1 MPTIGLTAEPCR
13 RIAKGSVQRFRAT
26 TFANNAWCALEHD
39 KRSVRRLVRLGQR
52 SNAKT
57 RHALA
62 ANVPDVVAGAS
73 RIRSHRGSLRHR
85 SGVRLNV
92 FRRRSSNDRCQVAP
106 LSCSVAL
113 RLLLLGHA
121 LPFQLLGRIHP
132 SFYLLDPFVAGVGI
146 LRCSVCVSGEL
157 KKKLRSLS

>member
-1 MPTIGLTAEPCR
+1 MPTTEPIAEPCR
-13 RIAKGSVQRFRAT
+13 QTAKVSAQRFRVT
-26 TFANNAWCALEHD
+26 TFASNAWCALEHA
-39 KRSVRRLVRLGQR
+39 RHCVRRLVRLGRR

-62 ANVPDVVAGAS
+62 ANVPAVAAGAS
-73 RIRSHRGSLRHR
+73 RIRSHRGSRRRR

-121 LPFQLLGRIHP
+121 LPSLLLGRIHP
-132 SFYLLDPFVAGVGI
+132 SFYLLDPFVAGVGV
-146 LRCSVCVSGEL
+146 LRCSVGVSGEL
-157 KKKLRSLS
+157 KKKLRSFS

>member
-1 MPTIGLTAEPCR
+1 MPFR
-13 RIAKGSVQRFRAT
+13 RIAKVSVQRFRAT
-26 TFANNAWCALEHD
+26 TCANNAWCALGHA
-39 KRSVRRLVRLGQR
+39 RRCVRQSVRLGKG

-62 ANVPDVVAGAS
+62 ASVPAVAVGAS
-73 RIRSHRGSLRHR
+73 RIRSRPCSRRRR

-106 LSCSVAL
+106 LSCSVVL
-113 RLLLLGHA
+113 RSLLLGHA
-121 LPFQLLGRIHP
+121 LPFLLLGRIHP
-132 SFYLLDPFVAGVGI
+132 SFYLLDPFVAGVGV
-146 LRCSVCVSGEL
+146 LRCSVGVSGEL